1 MSLNDAKLCNFQVF
15 MYICCVYA
23 RKRRTV
29 QPCNVPPPPP
39 SPTPLPTAECIYQRV
54 LGQVWILNGFKRMN
68 TCVIFTLTPAIWLN
82 ANYMP
87 RCSTKQFGLLNYI
100 NLYIPKKTNPPYT
113 KNNSCNEGM
122 PRLVVPLLLKLLGN
136 YQFPIYT

>member
-1 MSLNDAKLCNFQVF
+1 MTLNYATFKYSCTYVVF
-15 MYICCVYA
+15 TLGKGELFNPVTY
-23 RKRRTV
+23 
-29 QPCNVPPPPP
+29 PPPP

-68 TCVIFTLTPAIWLN
+68 TCVIFTLTPVIWLN